1 MTSLVPVV
9 GTDSVG
15 WIVRLIA
22 YGLRVYR
29 WLLSPLIGPACRFEP
44 SCSRF
49 AEEALSRHGLLRG
62 TWLALGRV
70 ARCHPFHPG
79 GFDPVP

>member
-1 MTSLVPVV
+1 MTGLVPVV
-9 GTDSVG
+9 GTDNVS

-22 YGLRVYR
+22 SGLRVYR

-70 ARCHPFHPG
+70 TRCHPFHPG
-79 GFDPVP
+79 GLDPVP